1 MPSIYFEV
9 PFCDLVTIAVG
20 LLEKVLDG
28 SGGWGV
34 TGEWGVGRSW
44 DPTTPFEKLPVIF
57 EELPIGSTF

>member
-1 MPSIYFEV
+1 MLNFLSCLLSIYFEV

-34 TGEWGVGRSW
+34 TRE
-44 DPTTPFEKLPVIF
+44 
-57 EELPIGSTF
+57 